1 MIGDE
6 NMRVLITNDDGIMA
20 EGIAILAREM
30 SKIAEVHVVAPD
42 VERSATGHA
51 ITIRNPLWAKDVKF
65 GDEFFGYAVNGTPA
79 DCVKLGVQ
87 AILKNKKVDLVL
99 SGINKGANL
108 GTDVMYSGTVSGAL
122 EGSMLEIPSIAISSC
137 SNSQPN
143 FSSAAK
149 ITLELVKKLDLENFP
164 KFSALNVNV
173 PPTSYDEIK
182 GYKLTR
188 QSKRRFQDFFE
199 ARKDPFGNTYY
210 WMLGEIIEDDPGEDA
225 DYYAVE
231 NGYVSVTPITIFY
244 TDSKFMKTLK
254 DHPFFNSKN

>member
-1 MIGDE
+1 
-6 NMRVLITNDDGIMA
+6 MRILITNDDGIMS
-20 EGIAILAREM
+20 EGIITLARTV

-51 ITIRNPLWAKDVKF
+51 ITIRNPLWAKEVKF
-65 GDEFFGYAVNGTPA
+65 GREFFGYAVNGTPA
-79 DCVKLGVQ
+79 DCVKLGIQ

-108 GTDVMYSGTVSGAL
+108 GTDLMYSGTVSGAL
-122 EGSMLEIPSIAISSC
+122 EGALMEVPSIAISSC
-137 SNSQPN
+137 STNNPN

-149 ITLELVKKLDLENFP
+149 VVVELIKKLDLDEFP

-173 PPTSYDEIK
+173 PAISYDELK

-225 DYYAVE
+225 DYYAVRS
-231 NGYVSVTPITIFY
+231 NYVSVTPITIFY
-244 TDSKFMKTLK
+244 NDLKFMKKLEK
-254 DHPFFNSKN
+254 IFPSN

>member
-1 MIGDE
+1 MLRI
-6 NMRVLITNDDGIMA
+6 LITNDDGIMS
-20 EGIAILAREM
+20 EGIIALAREI
-30 SKIAEVHVVAPD
+30 SKKAEVHVVAPD

-51 ITIRNPLWAKDVKF
+51 ITIRNPLWAKEVKF

-79 DCVKLGVQ
+79 DCVKLGIQ
-87 AILKNKKVDLVL
+87 AILKDKKVDLVL

-122 EGSMLEIPSIAISSC
+122 EGALMEVPSIAISSC
-137 SNSQPN
+137 SNSNPN

-149 ITLELVKKLDLENFP
+149 VTAELIENLNLEEFP

-173 PPTSYDEIK
+173 PAISRDELK

-225 DYYAVE
+225 DYYAVR
-231 NGYVSVTPITIFY
+231 NNYVSVTPITIFY
-244 TDSKFMKTLK
+244 NDLKFMEKLQELSL
-254 DHPFFNSKN
+254 FKND